1 MRRAR
6 PRTGDAAVFGTDD
19 AGVSGGG
26 VSRMQTAAVS
36 GAPEPR
42 RMASRPVD
50 WMADI
55 RCEGG
60 DVDVMVT
67 RREGREKDVE
77 DMPVG
82 LGLLSFSGFGGGNR
96 GPFLFL
102 GRERCEGAGTW
113 DLG

>member
-1 MRRAR
+1 
-6 PRTGDAAVFGTDD
+6 
-19 AGVSGGG
+19 
-26 VSRMQTAAVS
+26 MQTAAVL

-60 DVDVMVT
+60 EVDVMVT
-67 RREGREKDVE
+67 RWEGREKDVE

-82 LGLLSFSGFGGGNR
+82 LGLLVTFWFGRR
-96 GPFLFL
+96 GERFLF
-102 GRERCEGAGTW
+102 W
-113 DLG
+113 